1 MLETVIQCI
10 EDSPNITF
18 HEYFVEYIIK
28 IQDSNIDAEV
38 KQLLN
43 NAIRGIN
50 IINLNLGKIKSMDKI
65 VTETFER
72 LESI

>member
-10 EDSPNITF
+10 EDSPNINF
-18 HEYFVEYIIK
+18 HQYFVDYMVK
-28 IQDSNIDAEV
+28 IQDSNIDLEV

-43 NAIRGIN
+43 NAIKDLN
-50 IINLNLGKIKSMDKI
+50 IINLNLGKINSMDKL